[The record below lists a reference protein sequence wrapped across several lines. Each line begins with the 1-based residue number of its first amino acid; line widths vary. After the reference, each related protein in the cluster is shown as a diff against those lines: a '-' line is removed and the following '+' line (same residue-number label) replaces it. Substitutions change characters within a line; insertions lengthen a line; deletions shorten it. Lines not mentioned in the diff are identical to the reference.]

1 MIETTVK
8 IDGMMCSMCESH
20 VNDAIRN
27 HLNVK
32 KVSASHSKGEATII
46 SEDPISEGDIEKAL
60 DGSGYTI
67 LSVSSKP
74 MKRRSSSASV
84 KSKIVNNRPALPCMT
99 EPAA

>member
-27 HLNVK
+27 HLSVK

-46 SEDPISEGDIEKAL
+46 SEEAISEGELEKAL
-60 DGSGYTI
+60 DGSGYKI

-74 MKRRSSSASV
+74 CEK
-84 KSKIVNNRPALPCMT
+84 KKLFGFGKK
-99 EPAA
+99 

>member
-1 MIETTVK
+1 MIETKVR

-32 KVSASHSKGEATII
+32 KVSASHIKGEATII

-67 LSVSSKP
+67 LSVSSTPYEK
-74 MKRRSSSASV
+74 KKLFSFG
-84 KSKIVNNRPALPCMT
+84 KK
-99 EPAA
+99 

>member
-20 VNDAIRN
+20 VNDAIR
-27 HLNVK
+27 NVK

-74 MKRRSSSASV
+74 YEKKKLFSFG
-84 KSKIVNNRPALPCMT
+84 KK
-99 EPAA
+99 

>member
-27 HLNVK
+27 HLSVN

-46 SEDPISEGDIEKAL
+46 SEDPISKGELEKAL
-60 DGSGYTI
+60 DGSGYKI

-74 MKRRSSSASV
+74 YEKKKLFSFG
-84 KSKIVNNRPALPCMT
+84 KK
-99 EPAA
+99 